1 MRRHSPSGLARP
13 LSCSDVLGDRA
24 PHVIRSEDLVNARS
38 LKHIPGP
45 VDDPDEMDVDPVS
58 IQVPDQLRQCVG
70 TGGVEL
76 VGGFQSVLAT
86 VPIRRRIPQVG
97 LAGRVSFG

>member
-1 MRRHSPSGLARP
+1 M
-13 LSCSDVLGDRA
+13 
-24 PHVIRSEDLVNARS
+24 IRSEDLVDARS